1 MFERIGIVL
10 RKELIDNLRDRRT
23 LVTSLLSAL
32 LGPFMLFLLLTVIGQ
47 TVGER
52 AEQPL
57 ELPVAGA
64 ERAPGLMAFLEQR
77 DVILQPA
84 PADPEAAVRA
94 GEADVVLVI
103 GEEYAERLQAGL
115 PAPVQLVIDS
125 SRQSAEP
132 SANRARRLLEAYGG
146 QLAALRLQ
154 ARGVSPSLVVP
165 LALEEADVAT
175 PESRAAQLLNVLP
188 YFLIFSIFVGG
199 MGLTIDVTAGERE
212 RGSLEPL
219 LLNPVPRGELVIGK
233 LLAGLLP
240 TALSVIVSLAGF
252 AAVINF
258 IPLGAQL
265 GVRLSLGLPALVAIF
280 LIALPIML
288 FAGALQMIIATSSR
302 TVKEA
307 QSYLGFL
314 PLIPA
319 LPGLFLAFLPLR
331 PAMWQML
338 VPTFGQQV
346 LINQLMRGEPIDPL
360 FTAVSAAVTLALGLL
375 LTLVAMRLF
384 GREQVLFGKGG

>member
-84 PADPEAAVRA
+84 PADPEAAVRT